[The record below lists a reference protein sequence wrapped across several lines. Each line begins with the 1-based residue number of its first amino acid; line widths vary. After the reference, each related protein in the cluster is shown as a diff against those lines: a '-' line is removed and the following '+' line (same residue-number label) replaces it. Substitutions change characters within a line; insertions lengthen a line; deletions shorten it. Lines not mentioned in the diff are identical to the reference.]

1 MDQPGTPSRIVRLM
15 VSACWRT
22 RSRNELTATERE
34 QGMSGNQAQQT
45 RPVAIVT
52 GASAGIGN
60 AIAPALD
67 AAGYQVFGTY
77 RRPPATRSPGI
88 EYLAC
93 DVTSDESVK
102 AAVGEVLA
110 KTGRIDLLVNNAG
123 VGLFAGAEESS
134 LEQAKSLFDV
144 NLFGVIRMT
153 KAVLPA
159 MRQQGSGRIVNISSV
174 MGLIPAPFWAL
185 YAASK
190 HALEGY
196 SESLDHEIRG
206 SGVRVVLVEPAYTRT
221 SFEGNAYH
229 GDQQL
234 DVYQLARSNAEA
246 AFRDAMKNGDA
257 PELVASAV
265 VKAATAATPRRR
277 YAAGRTARQ
286 VSLLR
291 RFVPEAAFDRS
302 LRKQMRLPA

>member
-1 MDQPGTPSRIVRLM
+1 M
-15 VSACWRT
+15 
-22 RSRNELTATERE
+22 
-34 QGMSGNQAQQT
+34 
-45 RPVAIVT
+45 AIVT

-77 RRPPATRSPGI
+77 RRPPATRSLGI

-93 DVTSDESVK
+93 DVTNDESVK
-102 AAVGEVLA
+102 AAVGELLS

-153 KAVLPA
+153 KAVLPT

-234 DVYQLARSNAEA
+234 DVYQPARSNAEA

-265 VKAATAATPRRR
+265 VKASTAVTPRRR

-291 RFVPEAAFDRS
+291 RFVPESAFDRS

>member
-1 MDQPGTPSRIVRLM
+1 
-15 VSACWRT
+15 
-22 RSRNELTATERE
+22 
-34 QGMSGNQAQQT
+34 MSGNQEQQT
-45 RPVAIVT
+45 PPVAIVT
-52 GASAGIGN
+52 GASGGIGE
-60 AIAPALD
+60 ATARALH
-67 AAGYQVFGTY
+67 AAGYRVFGTY

-102 AAVGEVLA
+102 AAVSEVLSR
-110 KTGRIDLLVNNAG
+110 TGRIDLLVNNAG
-123 VGLFAGAEESS
+123 VGLVAGAEESS
-134 LEQAKSLFDV
+134 LEQAKSLFDDV

-153 KAVLPA
+153 KAVLPT
-159 MRQQGSGRIVNISSV
+159 MRRQRAGRIANISSV
-174 MGLIPAPFWAL
+174 MGLIPAPFMAL
-185 YAASK
+185 YSASK
-190 HALEGY
+190 HAVEGY

-221 SFEGNAYH
+221 SFEGNVYQA
-229 GDQQL
+229 DQQL
-234 DVYQLARSNAEA
+234 DVYQSARANAEGVL
-246 AFRDAMKNGDA
+246 RDGMKTADT

-265 VKAATAATPRRR
+265 VKASTEANPQRR

-291 RFVPEAAFDRS
+291 RFVPASAFDKS